1 MKLGSGLVS
10 LKEATVHSRRFFVI
24 GVGFAVIVFAG
35 AAVLSGCGGEQECS
49 REAYQDKVKSLV
61 ERWGDVMDTASS
73 TPRMT
78 LAIPLET
85 MRGIRRETKD
95 LSVEACAKDA
105 HEGLI
110 EHMDAAIDAYNA
122 FMAQEDESLVTFTQ
136 ERLGPWSI

>member
-1 MKLGSGLVS
+1 
-10 LKEATVHSRRFFVI
+10 
-24 GVGFAVIVFAG
+24 
-35 AAVLSGCGGEQECS
+35 
-49 REAYQDKVKSLV
+49 
-61 ERWGDVMDTASS
+61 
-73 TPRMT
+73 MT

-122 FMAQEDESLVTFTQ
+122 FMAQEDESLVTFRFQ
-136 ERLGPWSI
+136 KANSLLDAWVLLVADIGE